1 VNSIWK
7 FLLDD
12 KKGSHFS
19 KWAMLIFGSV
29 ILVHQVWLKFFEERK
44 YTHAPTGYNAF
55 VDQQILQHGEGDLIQ
70 GEFLVGS
77 GRKIEADDTPEEPSA
92 RETTDP
98 DDPDLVDS
106 GESNEGL
113 LEAQDLVDLRLNEA
127 LLGRANPM
135 IQAFVEHS
143 YLRGDLAF
151 PANFRYKFA
160 EGGNKLAILGLRDNV
175 HRRYL
180 PFSESLRYQGDIL
193 FRQDTPQVVLRD
205 NTKSRYTLK
214 AGEGAKIIDMMPGN
228 PRSDFSAQEIDLRL
242 GGEQIAVLKPVGDE
256 LILRVARNAGGLCDV
271 RLNGQKLPPDT
282 VRRVEPSDI
291 LYMEF
296 PIKKNTKADY
306 YLVVEEVREG
316 VISTIRLTDQ
326 GRTRI
331 PEQELV
337 PGLSHGL
344 EGALDSIVLQLA
356 AKAPDSAKFLQDL
369 NLRLSLVEP
378 LQRAVQETL
387 VTYARKIDGIDGKT
401 AKEPFRK
408 LGEFRAPP
416 LRAAVTVMD
425 IVTGEVLALGS
436 YPDEKTLDD
445 LLAGLDKKASDAAA
459 KPGGELLQRAILL
472 RRSEIERLRG
482 TLLSNQNFPLHQIG
496 SIFKPIF
503 SLSVFATYPD
513 LVTLKIPGHAE
524 NENKPVLGYDMG
536 KFSDHNHGTTDSSS
550 FIAYSCQRYMEYLGV
565 FSLGRKENGVWA
577 GLKEGGNE
585 ITIDG
590 KGYSGVLQPKCE
602 KNQCLL
608 WQKDSETL
616 VAKQYTEV
624 RNLEKAPVS
633 LDLEKRYGIA
643 LTRWNT
649 ESLPEEELYD
659 ITPWSSVISTIKEQL
674 PEEEAGGVSSYF
686 TGLSPV
692 KVVSYLEDFR
702 ALYRDFTQYLKGSGL
717 NVWSNITVAQ
727 SIARLITERQVNA
740 WMGRLEDPLTPPKPE
755 TCAGGAKPIGTFQRC
770 PAKALPSVP
779 EEALAAVL
787 KGMEDVSEEGT
798 ATRLKPD
805 VDKAIKSLTK
815 DYPGEKFTYYSK
827 TGSVRRPWSM
837 RLLLVDKQK
846 ERQSK
851 VCPGKGGPSCPS
863 WLRDPEKDSLP
874 GANYVF
880 ALVGGPE
887 GGSTT
892 RGVVVMVYI
901 ADAGGSQTATQYVKE
916 AKLLELLAI
925 YLRGEA
931 NGQ

>member
-1 VNSIWK
+1 MWQ

-12 KKGSHFS
+12 KKGARFS
-19 KWAMLIFGSV
+19 TWAMILFGCV
-29 ILVHQVWLKFFEERK
+29 ILLHQVWLKFFDERR
-44 YTHAPTGYNAF
+44 YTHAPTGYTSF
-55 VDQQILQHGEGDLIQ
+55 VDRQILQRGEGDLIQ

-77 GRKIEADDTPEEPSA
+77 GRKIEADDTPIEPGG
-92 RETTDP
+92 RETADLE
-98 DDPDLVDS
+98 DPDLIDI

-135 IQAFVEHS
+135 IQEFIAHS

-160 EGGNKLAILGLRDNV
+160 EGGNKLAITGLRDNV

-193 FRQDTPQVVLRD
+193 FRQDAPQVVLRD

-228 PRSDFSAQEIDLRL
+228 AREDFVAQEIDLRL

-256 LILRVARNAGGLCDV
+256 LVLRVARNAGGLCDV
-271 RLNGQKLPPDT
+271 RLNGQKLSPDT

-291 LYMEF
+291 LYLDF
-296 PIKKNTKADY
+296 PVKKGTRADY

-344 EGALDSIVLQLA
+344 EGALDAIVLQLA
-356 AKAPDSAKFLQDL
+356 AKAPDAAKFLQDL

-378 LQRAVQETL
+378 LQRAVQESL
-387 VTYARKIDGIDGKT
+387 VTYARKLDGIDGKA

-416 LRAAVTVMD
+416 LRAAVTVLD
-425 IVTGEVLALGS
+425 VVTGEVLALGS
-436 YPDEKTLDD
+436 YPDEKTVDD

-459 KPGGELLQRAILL
+459 KPDGELLQRAILL

-496 SIFKPIF
+496 SIFKPLF
-503 SLSVFATYPD
+503 ALSVFATFPE
-513 LVTLKIPGHAE
+513 LVSLQIPAHGE
-524 NENKPVLGYDMG
+524 NDNRPLLGYDMG
-536 KFSDHNHGTTDSSS
+536 KFSDHRHGTTSSSS
-550 FIAYSCQRYMEYLGV
+550 FIANSCQRYMEYLGV
-565 FSLGRKENGVWA
+565 FSLGRREGGLWA
-577 GLKEGGNE
+577 GLKDGNE
-585 ITIDG
+585 ITLAG
-590 KGYSGVLQPKCE
+590 KGYGGVLQPSCE
-602 KNQCLL
+602 KGQCFL
-608 WQKDSETL
+608 WQKDTENL
-616 VAKQYTEV
+616 VAKQYTEI

-633 LDLEKRYGIA
+633 RDLERRYGIA

-659 ITPWSSVISTIKEQL
+659 TNPWRDVLATIQPL
-674 PEEEAGGVSSYF
+674 IPEEEEASSVSSYF

-727 SIARLITERQVNA
+727 SIARLITAREVSA
-740 WMGRLEDPLTPPKPE
+740 WMGRLEDPLLPPKPE
-755 TCAGGAKPIGTFQRC
+755 ACAGGAKPVGTFGRC
-770 PAKALPSVP
+770 PAKALPAVP
-779 EEALAAVL
+779 AEALAAVL
-787 KGMEDVSEEGT
+787 QGMADVTAEGT
-798 ATRLKPD
+798 ATRLNSVVKKQRESLQ
-805 VDKAIKSLTK
+805 KAF
-815 DYPGEKFTYYSK
+815 PGEQFMFYSK

-851 VCPGKGGPSCPS
+851 VCPGKGGPACPS
-863 WLRDPEKDSLP
+863 WLRDPERDSLP

-887 GGSTT
+887 GGAVT

-901 ADAGGSQTATQYVKE
+901 ADAGGSQIATQYVLE
-916 AKLLELLAI
+916 AKLIELLSN